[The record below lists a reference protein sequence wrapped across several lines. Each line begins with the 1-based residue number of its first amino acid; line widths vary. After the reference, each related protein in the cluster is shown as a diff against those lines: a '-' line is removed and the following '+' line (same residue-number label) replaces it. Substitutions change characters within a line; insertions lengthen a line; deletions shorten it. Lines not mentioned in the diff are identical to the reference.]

1 MRANGILMHLSS
13 IPSPYGIGTMG
24 QSARE
29 FIDFLKKAG
38 QKFWQILPVCPTS
51 FGDSPYQSFSTF
63 AGNPYFID
71 LDELQKEGLLDVADF
86 ANINWGSDPSKVDY
100 AAIYENRFNVLDKAF
115 RKFAENVPADY
126 MKFCDEQKFWLDEY
140 AVFMTLKDNNEGA
153 AWSQWKNGLKKRDPE
168 VMYLVNVLYED
179 KIEFWKFVQYYFYKQ
194 WNALLKYA
202 NEKDITIIGDL
213 PIYVALDSAD
223 VWSNP
228 DMFQLDANLV
238 PTKVAGCPPDG
249 FSATGQL
256 WGNPLYRWDVLAK
269 DNYAWWVKRIE
280 YACKTYNV
288 LRLDHFRGFES
299 YYAIPNGAP
308 DASVGKWEKGPGMA
322 LFNTIEKTIG
332 IQNIIAEDL
341 GFLTEP
347 VRAMLKE
354 SGFPGM
360 KVLEL
365 AFDSR
370 DDSSNEYLTHNFVPD
385 CVAYVGTHDNE
396 TINGWFETASKEDVE
411 YAKEY
416 LGITDMTDVN
426 WKVMKALW
434 ASIAEVTLVQA
445 QDVLGL
451 GKESRMNTPSTLGT
465 NWMFRALP
473 GSFNDALAERLAMNM
488 KLYQR

>member
-1 MRANGILMHLSS
+1 MRASGILMHLSS
-13 IPSPYGIGTMG
+13 VPSPYGIGTMG
-24 QSARE
+24 QSARN

-71 LDELQKEGLLDVADF
+71 LDELQKEGLLDAADY
-86 ANINWGSDPSKVDY
+86 ANINWGNDPSKVDY
-100 AAIYENRFNVLDKAF
+100 AAIYNNRFEVLNKAF
-115 RKFAENVPADY
+115 RKFAENVPSDY
-126 MKFCDEQKFWLDEY
+126 MKFCDEQKFWLEEY
-140 AVFMTLKDNNEGA
+140 AVFMTMKENNEGA
-153 AWSQWKNGLKKRDPE
+153 AWTQWKTGLKKRDPE

-194 WNALLKYA
+194 WDALLKYA
-202 NEKDITIIGDL
+202 NSNDITIIGDL

-228 DMFQLDANLV
+228 DMFQLDANLT

-249 FSATGQL
+249 FSESGQL
-256 WGNPLYRWDVLAK
+256 WGNPLYRWDVMAK
-269 DNYAWWVKRIE
+269 DDYKWWVKRIE

-299 YYAIPNGAP
+299 YYAIPYGAD
-308 DASVGKWEKGPGMA
+308 DARVGKWEKGPGMS
-322 LFNTIEKTIG
+322 LFTAIEKQIG

-360 KVLEL
+360 KVMEL
-365 AFDSR
+365 GFDSR
-370 DDSSNEYLTHNFVPD
+370 DNNSLEYLTHNFVPD

-396 TINGWFETASKEDVE
+396 TIVGWFDTASKEDVE

-445 QDVLGL
+445 QDLLGL
-451 GKESRMNTPSTLGT
+451 GSDARMNTPSSLGN
-465 NWMFRALP
+465 NWMYRALP
-473 GSFNDALAERLAMNM
+473 GDFSDELAAKLAKNM
-488 KLYQR
+488 KMYQR